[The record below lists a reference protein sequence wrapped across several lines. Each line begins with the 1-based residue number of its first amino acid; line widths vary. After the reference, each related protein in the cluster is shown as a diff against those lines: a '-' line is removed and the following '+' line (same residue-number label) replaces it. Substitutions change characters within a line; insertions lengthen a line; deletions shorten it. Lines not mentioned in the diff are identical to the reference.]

1 MKKTRPILMLVMI
14 LMIVA
19 VFVACAA
26 PIPSIAEG
34 VTVGN
39 QSATDIIA
47 DLCTIALRVA
57 LLVISVILTKVLF
70 PYLEKKGLM
79 WLVRMYVRSAEKQG
93 ETGAIRKEKKKAFV
107 LKALKSLGIEPSP
120 LVENMIEAAV
130 EELDAFGSQL
140 GDMIEDD
147 APPDEL
153 DK

>member
-1 MKKTRPILMLVMI
+1 
-14 LMIVA
+14 
-19 VFVACAA
+19 
-26 PIPSIAEG
+26 
-34 VTVGN
+34 
-39 QSATDIIA
+39 
-47 DLCTIALRVA
+47 
-57 LLVISVILTKVLF
+57 VLF